1 MKTKPIAIVTS
12 AAIVIALVGCAS
24 PARVVTSHIAI
35 AAGTNTI
42 TVEQPKDTVIK
53 KLEFDPATG
62 RLTLER
68 YSSTGNAAAIAA
80 TEAQI
85 QAQAQAAQSGMA
97 IVGTALQA
105 MNALAAAYA
114 KSRGL
119 PIAATATPFTATTN
133 SPMAHEK

>member
-1 MKTKPIAIVTS
+1 MKTKTIALLTLT
-12 AAIVIALVGCAS
+12 AIVIALVGCAS

-62 RLTLER
+62 RLTLEG

-97 IVGTALQA
+97 IAGTALQA
-105 MNALAAAYA
+105 LNALAAAYA
-114 KSRGL
+114 KSQGMQAVV
-119 PIAATATPFTATTN
+119 PSAIIPN
-133 SPMAHEK
+133 SPTSK

>member
-1 MKTKPIAIVTS
+1 MKTDPIALLTLT
-12 AAIVIALVGCAS
+12 AIMIPLVGCAS
-24 PARVVTSHIAI
+24 PARVVTSHISI

-62 RLTLER
+62 RLTLEG

-97 IVGTALQA
+97 IAGTALQA

-114 KSRGL
+114 KSQGL
-119 PIAATATPFTATTN
+119 PQLPAVSHGANPPAPEET
-133 SPMAHEK
+133 EE

>member
-1 MKTKPIAIVTS
+1 MITHPIAVL
-12 AAIVIALVGCAS
+12 AVIAIAAALIGCAS
-24 PARVVTSHIAI
+24 PARVVTSHISI

-62 RLTLER
+62 RLTLEG

-97 IVGTALQA
+97 VAGTALQA
-105 MNALAAAYA
+105 VNSLAAVYA
-114 KSRGL
+114 KSQGL
-119 PIAATATPFTATTN
+119 PPVPAG
-133 SPMAHEK
+133 SPPKAVVDRSPVD